1 MCPVRVSVALACGW
15 VVVGVAALRAE
26 RCVVG
31 APVRVAPEA
40 WGPGREG
47 VWRLPGATVR
57 SSHGSRAATRPQL
70 RPREVES
77 TGSVLRV
84 LRTASL
90 QGVGCVFKTSG
101 SARVG
106 GADALGGAPES
117 RLDRLPGLEKLSMSG
132 TPYTHALCPAPGP
145 GT

>member
-1 MCPVRVSVALACGW
+1 MKLPGSLA
-15 VVVGVAALRAE
+15 
-26 RCVVG
+26 
-31 APVRVAPEA
+31 RVAPEA

-57 SSHGSRAATRPQL
+57 SSRGHRAATRPQL
-70 RPREVES
+70 RPREVVS
-77 TGSVLRV
+77 TGSVFQV

-101 SARVG
+101 SAGAG

-117 RLDRLPGLEKLSMSG
+117 PLDGLPGLEKLSKSG
-132 TPYTHALCPAPGP
+132 TPYNHAPCPAPEP
-145 GT
+145 GA